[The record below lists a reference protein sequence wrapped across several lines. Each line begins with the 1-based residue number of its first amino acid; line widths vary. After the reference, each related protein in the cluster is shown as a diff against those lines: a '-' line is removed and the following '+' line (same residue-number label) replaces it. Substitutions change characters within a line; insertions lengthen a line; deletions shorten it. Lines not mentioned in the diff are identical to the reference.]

1 MITLTYSTHTYTFPN
16 LADHPVG
23 WEETETT
30 RGRVARQWAISGVVT
45 REDAKKISDMFRA
58 WQAAR
63 IADGDPNETGLVGVT
78 AGFTGEA
85 PGFAWTTAVP
95 VWFSSAPQIQMA
107 GAFCRVSLSV
117 VDAAEALAVLLAQK
131 EDEVEDEDV
140 LELGTIT
147 FGSAVVNLR
156 ARPDG
161 FTDLPTIALN
171 PSGKHI
177 VTGPLKLTKTLRIE
191 GWVDEI
197 NLPLLEA
204 WAETNTNTTPATNSY
219 FLTEWSE
226 PVADKRVQN
235 GVMDIYYDVNFTV
248 TKIR

>member
-1 MITLTYSTHTYTFPN
+1 MITLTYSGQSFTFPN
-16 LADHPVG
+16 LSDHPVG
-23 WEETETT
+23 WEESETT
-30 RGRVARQWAISGVVT
+30 RGRVARQWAISGIVT
-45 REDAKKISDMFRA
+45 REDAKAISDLFRA
-58 WQAAR
+58 WQVAR
-63 IADGDPNETGLVGVT
+63 IADGDPSETGIIGVT
-78 AGFTGEA
+78 IGFVGEA
-85 PGFAWTTAVP
+85 PGFTWTTSIP
-95 VWFSSAPQIQMA
+95 CWFNGAPQIQMA

-117 VDAAEALAVLLAQK
+117 VDANEALAVLMAQK

-161 FTDLPTIALN
+161 FTDLPAIALN

-204 WAETNTNTTPATNSY
+204 WAEANTNTTPATNSY

-226 PVADKRVQN
+226 PKADKRVQN
-235 GVMDIYYDVNFTV
+235 GVMDIYYDVSFTV